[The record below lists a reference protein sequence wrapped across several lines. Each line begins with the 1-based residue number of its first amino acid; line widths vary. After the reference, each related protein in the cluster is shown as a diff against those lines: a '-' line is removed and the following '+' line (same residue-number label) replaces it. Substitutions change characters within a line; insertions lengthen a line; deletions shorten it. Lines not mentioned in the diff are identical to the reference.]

1 MANQK
6 KVWIIGGSTGF
17 GASISNFYIS
27 QGWNVLISSTNENK
41 LINFLKK
48 TTPIHK
54 HQLLNYKVLDLCNE
68 ESISKILNEVLQDCP
83 IDLLIITSAISNA
96 HSNKYPMLQEKISVF
111 NKYIKTNSIGNWLV
125 IRNLFPKITLLQK
138 SLKII
143 LFTSRAGWAS
153 TNHFGFYNISK
164 SLLHHLILNLH
175 TEIIEKFSNF
185 FCPITILEPDEALSE
200 MNKGSLVNPNTI
212 VPIIKHIVKNHNENR
227 VSFIN
232 KQGNYLNFLDTRGVF

>member
-111 NKYIKTNSIGNWLV
+111 NKSVVCLKIGLG
-125 IRNLFPKITLLQK
+125 RSKLKPLKFSP
-138 SLKII
+138 SLKDII
-143 LFTSRAGWAS
+143 
-153 TNHFGFYNISK
+153 
-164 SLLHHLILNLH
+164 
-175 TEIIEKFSNF
+175 
-185 FCPITILEPDEALSE
+185 
-200 MNKGSLVNPNTI
+200 
-212 VPIIKHIVKNHNENR
+212 
-227 VSFIN
+227 
-232 KQGNYLNFLDTRGVF
+232 